1 MTRKY
6 VQLKTIMKKLLLNL
20 IVISLLTSCSEK
32 ISTNPNEIYQL
43 WSGNKPTDEIKVIN
57 GKYWESAHW
66 SREYI
71 LFLELETDK
80 KFWTEFKNQNNLII
94 DTTKF
99 DYSISEKPNW
109 FNPSKKSIKYKIN
122 DNFDQG
128 SRYYQD
134 STSNKIFIYEIQL

>member
-1 MTRKY
+1 
-6 VQLKTIMKKLLLNL
+6 MKKLLLNL

-32 ISTNPNEIYQL
+32 TSSNPNEVYQL
-43 WSGNKPTDEIKVIN
+43 WSGIKPTDEIKVIN

-71 LFLELETDK
+71 LFLELETDGNFLNKFK
-80 KFWTEFKNQNNLII
+80 KQNNLII
-94 DTTKF
+94 DTTKI
-99 DYSISEKPNW
+99 DYSISEKPDW

-122 DNFDQG
+122 DNLDQG

>member
-1 MTRKY
+1 
-6 VQLKTIMKKLLLNL
+6 MKKLLLNL

-32 ISTNPNEIYQL
+32 TSTNPNEVYQV
-43 WSGNKPTDEIKVIN
+43 WSGIKPTDEIKVIN

-71 LFLELETDK
+71 LFLELETDGN
-80 KFWTEFKNQNNLII
+80 FWNKFKNQNNLII
-94 DTTKF
+94 DTTKIN
-99 DYSISEKPNW
+99 YSISEKPDW

-122 DNFDQG
+122 DKFDQG

>member
-1 MTRKY
+1 
-6 VQLKTIMKKLLLNL
+6 MKKLLLNL

-32 ISTNPNEIYQL
+32 TSTNPNEVYQV
-43 WSGNKPTDEIKVIN
+43 WSGIKPTDEIKVIN

-71 LFLELETDK
+71 LFLELETDGN
-80 KFWTEFKNQNNLII
+80 FWNKFKNQNNLII
-94 DTTKF
+94 DTTKI
-99 DYSISEKPNW
+99 DYLISEKPGW

-128 SRYYQD
+128 SRYYQG